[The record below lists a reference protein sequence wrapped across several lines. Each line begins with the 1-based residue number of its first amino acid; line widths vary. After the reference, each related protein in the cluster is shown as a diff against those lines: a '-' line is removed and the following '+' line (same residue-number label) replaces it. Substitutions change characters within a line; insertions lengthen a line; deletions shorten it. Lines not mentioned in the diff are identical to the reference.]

1 MDDHHFVYLSFQM
14 AMDDQHVGSL
24 KETMLPSR
32 QNQQILSLSDLLH
45 PTSERGLGPR
55 LGLWICASAFSSISL
70 LGGLWIWASAFFSI
84 SLLGGL
90 WIWVSAFF
98 SLSLLGVISTL
109 DLTLCSSLSLL
120 VWCFLMKAK

>member
-1 MDDHHFVYLSFQM
+1 M
-14 AMDDQHVGSL
+14 SL
-24 KETMLPSR
+24 KETMLPSW

-55 LGLWICASAFSSISL
+55 LGLWIWASAFSALSL
-70 LGGLWIWASAFFSI
+70 LGGLWICASAFFSI

-109 DLTLCSSLSLL
+109 DIGPHFVFLPFPSCLVLLNEGQMKNISTLD
-120 VWCFLMKAK
+120 K